1 MDGELSI
8 SEIMS
13 HNRRKK
19 PFSSSF
25 LKKYVMDNMPDKHK
39 KELQKAVIFLKSK
52 GCKEVYLF
60 GSLVTGKYHENSDID
75 LGVKGIPDGIYLS
88 LYGDLMCNIKIP
100 VDLVNFDVSN
110 EFYKELRSYKELVK
124 IG

>member
-1 MDGELSI
+1 MDNELSV

-13 HNRRKK
+13 HTGRKK

-25 LKKYVMDNMPDKHK
+25 IRKFIMDNIPEIHR
-39 KELQKAVIFLKSK
+39 KELEKAVSFLKDK
-52 GCKEVYLF
+52 GCKEIYLF

-75 LGVKGIPDGIYLS
+75 IGIKGVPEEKYLS
-88 LYGDLMCNIKIP
+88 IGAELMFLLKIP
-100 VDLVNFDVSN
+100 CDLVNFDVSN
-110 EFYKELRSYKELVK
+110 DFYNELKKYKELVK